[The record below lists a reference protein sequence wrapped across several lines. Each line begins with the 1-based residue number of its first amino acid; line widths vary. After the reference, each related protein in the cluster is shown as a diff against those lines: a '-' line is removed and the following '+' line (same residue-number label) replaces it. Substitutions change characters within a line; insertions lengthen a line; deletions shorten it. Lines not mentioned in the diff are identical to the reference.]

1 MTLSTRESPERIC
14 ALTMAAFRRNTLC
27 IARKDDEVRVQRIR
41 EAPKLMG
48 SAFAQGRYQVQKRIT
63 QQRYMR
69 VIFGLMPA
77 FVFISFAKKM
87 NRVLNAKLKKAA
99 HGITVSISEQDSP

>member
-1 MTLSTRESPERIC
+1 M
-14 ALTMAAFRRNTLC
+14 C

-48 SAFAQGRYQVQKRIT
+48 SSFAQGRYQVQKRIT
-63 QQRYMR
+63 QHEQLR

-77 FVFISFAKKM
+77 FGFIKFFQIRNASEKQNVKK
-87 NRVLNAKLKKAA
+87 VA
-99 HGITVSISEQDSP
+99 